1 MSEPP
6 SLVSRL
12 GLWAGPIL
20 FLLIYWLGPPAD
32 LSPEGNAILA
42 GTVWIALWWIT
53 EAIPIEATALLP
65 IPLLA
70 LSSGLDTGTIT
81 ASYGHPMVFLYLG
94 GFLVALGIERW
105 NLHRR
110 IALNI
115 IWLIGTRPRQILLGF
130 MLATAFLSMWI
141 SNTATSLM
149 MLPIGLAI
157 VRQMIPEGQESQSSF
172 AKALMLAIAYSA
184 SVGGMATLIGTPPNA
199 VFASVVQETL
209 GQKIPFVTWMSF
221 ALPFSMAMVMICW
234 AYLSYGAFSL
244 GHLEEG
250 GGRSEIQR
258 QLQALGPM
266 QGPEARVLVVFA
278 LTALAWITRSWL
290 LNRLVPDLDDTHIA
304 IGAGLV
310 LFIIPA
316 RGKGGERL
324 MAWKDT
330 LRLPWG
336 ILLLFGGGL
345 ALAKSFQETGLA
357 IWLGEGLT
365 NLQGLPF
372 FFLLLIVVAMV
383 NFLTEVTSNL
393 ATASM
398 ILPILAA
405 LAQAIGV
412 HPYGLMI
419 GATLAAS
426 CAFMLPV
433 ATPPNAVV
441 FGSGVLRM
449 RDMVRAGLVMNLT
462 SIVLIGVYTY
472 LLLPL
477 IWGVEL

>member
-1 MSEPP
+1 
-6 SLVSRL
+6 
-12 GLWAGPIL
+12 
-20 FLLIYWLGPPAD
+20 
-32 LSPEGNAILA
+32 
-42 GTVWIALWWIT
+42 
-53 EAIPIEATALLP
+53 
-65 IPLLA
+65 
-70 LSSGLDTGTIT
+70 
-81 ASYGHPMVFLYLG
+81 
-94 GFLVALGIERW
+94 
-105 NLHRR
+105 
-110 IALNI
+110 
-115 IWLIGTRPRQILLGF
+115 
-130 MLATAFLSMWI
+130 
-141 SNTATSLM
+141 
-149 MLPIGLAI
+149 
-157 VRQMIPEGQESQSSF
+157 
-172 AKALMLAIAYSA
+172 
-184 SVGGMATLIGTPPNA
+184 
-199 VFASVVQETL
+199 
-209 GQKIPFVTWMSF
+209 MSF
-221 ALPFSMAMVMICW
+221 ALPFSLALVLICW
-234 AYLSYGAFSL
+234 AYLSYTAFSL
-244 GHLEEG
+244 SSLDGA
-250 GGRSEIQR
+250 GGRAEVQR
-258 QLQALGPM
+258 QLKQLGAM
-266 QGPEARVLVVFA
+266 QGPEVRVLVVFA

-290 LNRLVPDLDDTHIA
+290 LNRWFPQLNDTHIA
-304 IGAGLV
+304 VGAGML
-310 LFIIPA
+310 LFVIPA

-357 IWLGEGLT
+357 TWLGEGLT

-405 LAQAIGV
+405 LAQAIDV

-441 FGSGVLRM
+441 FGSGILRM
-449 RDMVRAGLVMNLT
+449 RDMVRTGLAMNLI
-462 SIVLIGVYTY
+462 SILLIGVYTY